1 MTFPVVDISNAVAN
15 GGNISKIYMWM
26 DVLHKGADNYQDR
39 YDFVARVGNDPS
51 DLGSYLR
58 ESGTPLFKDGT
69 ITGATTGIEV
79 GGAFA
84 AGHFQDVDIVGP
96 TQSGLEVVGQVAAT
110 LDGLTVSDGNY
121 GVLVSNTAS
130 GQMDLENLDLSDQVV
145 AGVLYQ
151 ANLGGDVTGTI
162 SDSAGAAFKYASRTT
177 ADVEFEWNDH
187 CR

>member
-1 MTFPVVDISNAVAN
+1 MLETTPVTSA
-15 GGNISKIYMWM
+15 
-26 DVLHKGADNYQDR
+26 LT
-39 YDFVARVGNDPS
+39 
-51 DLGSYLR
+51 R

-162 SDSAGAAFKYASRTT
+162 STLQVQRSSTPAEPLLMSNS
-177 ADVEFEWNDH
+177 VE
-187 CR
+187 